1 MKKAIIIDDEEPAR
15 ELIKEYLASWADLS
29 VVAECADG
37 FDGIKAIQKHNPFVI
52 FLDIQMPKINGFE
65 MLELLTHSPIVI
77 FTTAYD
83 EFALKAFEAS
93 AADYLLKPFSKQRFD
108 LAIQKIL
115 QLPVP
120 AEHNTLTTITNKHE
134 EESVR
139 IVLQHQGE
147 IRIIPVPSVLCIE
160 AWDDYV
166 KIHSTEGVFVKK
178 QSLTYYEKTL
188 SEQQFVRVHRSFLV
202 QMAAISAIEAGQ
214 NDGKELRLRNG
225 MHIPASRSGYRLLKE
240 KMKL

>member
-1 MKKAIIIDDEEPAR
+1 MKKAIIIDDEAPAR
-15 ELIKEYLASWADLS
+15 ELIKEYLSAWPDLS
-29 VVAECADG
+29 LVAECADG
-37 FDGIKAIQKHNPFVI
+37 FEGVKAIQKHSPFVI

-65 MLELLTHSPIVI
+65 MLELLTETPIVI

-93 AADYLLKPFSKQRFD
+93 AADYLLKPFSQQRFD
-108 LAIQKIL
+108 QAIQKIM
-115 QLPVP
+115 QFSARP
-120 AEHNTLTTITNKHE
+120 EHKVLTAMPNKHE
-134 EESVR
+134 EESLR
-139 IVLQHQGE
+139 IVLHHQGE
-147 IRIIPVPSVLCIE
+147 IRIVPVPSVICIE

-202 QMAAISAIEAGQ
+202 HMAAISAIEAGQ
-214 NDGKELRLRNG
+214 QDGKELRLRNG
-225 MHIPASRSGYRLLKE
+225 MHIPASRNGYKLLKE